1 MTESPHVRAR
11 SPTLSRVL
19 GLGALLGTL
28 LSAVLGFWFGTPS
41 LDNWRRDHGFLPE
54 LRDDPVA
61 RLLGFDIE
69 SWDALQE
76 TLRRGDRYR
85 VVARG
90 PTRFEVRNYAAYA
103 LLPAVQVRTNE
114 EADVV
119 VYFGAGAP
127 VGRCTRIGEEVCIE
141 RRALGS

>member
-1 MTESPHVRAR
+1 VI
-11 SPTLSRVL
+11 VL
-19 GLGALLGTL
+19 ALLGAVA
-28 LSAVLGFWFGTPS
+28 SAVGGSWVGTRQLDGWRKDYGVLPPS
-41 LDNWRRDHGFLPE
+41 

-61 RLLGFDIE
+61 LFLGFDVE
-69 SWDALQE
+69 SWDALQR

-103 LLPAVQVRTNE
+103 LLPAVQVTASE

-119 VYFGAGAP
+119 VYYGPGAP
-127 VGRCTRIGEEVCIE
+127 AGRCMRIGEEVCIE
-141 RRALGS
+141 RRAGP